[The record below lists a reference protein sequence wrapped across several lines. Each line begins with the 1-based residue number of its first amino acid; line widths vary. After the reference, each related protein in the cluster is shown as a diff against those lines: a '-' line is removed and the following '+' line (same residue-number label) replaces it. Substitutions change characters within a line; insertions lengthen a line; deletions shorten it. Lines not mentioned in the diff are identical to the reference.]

1 VLCALLATER
11 HNPESATLLW
21 SLQSGESCDQF
32 GAQAARDTIPPMTTV
47 HVRQAVLP
55 DLDDLALLLNEF
67 RDFQG
72 KASDLAG
79 ARQFLLDRF
88 NHGESVV
95 FVAHAAGVP
104 AGFAQLY
111 PSFSS
116 TALARVFIL
125 NDLYVRN
132 AGRRRGVASGLLTAI
147 EEYAWTFGAVRVTL
161 NVART
166 GGHGQDLY
174 EARGWQQDQ
183 EHFMYHRF
191 GPAPD

>member
-1 VLCALLATER
+1 MVAISQKG
-11 HNPESATLLW
+11 HKVTLHRTG
-21 SLQSGESCDQF
+21 SGNTLQ
-32 GAQAARDTIPPMTTV
+32 
-47 HVRQAVLP
+47 VRQAVLS
-55 DLDDLALLLNEF
+55 DLDNLALLFNEF
-67 RDFQG
+67 REFQG
-72 KASDLAG
+72 KELDLAG

-88 NHGESVV
+88 NHSESVV
-95 FVAHAAGVP
+95 FIAHADGVP

-125 NDLYVRN
+125 NDLYVRDT
-132 AGRRRGVASGLLTAI
+132 GRRQGVASSLLTAI

-166 GGHGQDLY
+166 NTRGQALY
-174 EARGWQQDQ
+174 EARGWQQDR

-191 GPAPD
+191 GPSPG